1 MNPFK
6 TLIKSAKEYKAV
18 ETAAEKI
25 ISDVPSGS
33 RVYVKSGDN
42 LVGSVT
48 ATGGNSG
55 VLSKLIDTAGT
66 DAKIVVGNA
75 DETASL
81 LKATSNAN
89 EELAKIVSTGADALK
104 ATGGSLLGKVAK
116 TGTVIAGTAGIT
128 YLGTMALSS
137 GDNEDVV
144 TQGGGDNYY
153 NYNTGN
159 EKVDEALSWLQG
171 QIDEIVDFLNSLFG
185 GSSDSSGGSSG
196 GAGGTGDTST
206 DGTTTT
212 TGGSIIKILVVAG
225 IVIAA
230 GVLVVSIV
238 KNRKGKKTG
247 KKGGKRK

>member
-1 MNPFK
+1 MSIFSGIISGAK
-6 TLIKSAKEYKAV
+6 TAKTAA
-18 ETAAEKI
+18 TAAEKI

-81 LKATSNAN
+81 LKATANAN
-89 EELAKIVSTGADALK
+89 EELSKIVSTGADALK

-128 YLGTMALSS
+128 YLGTQALSS
-137 GDNEDVV
+137 DDGEVV
-144 TQGGGDNYY
+144 TQGGDNYY

-159 EKVDEALSWLQG
+159 EKVDKALSWLQG
-171 QIDEIVDFLNSLFG
+171 QINDIVDFLNDLFG

-196 GAGGTGDTST
+196 STGGTSDTST
-206 DGTTTT
+206 DVTTAQTNT
-212 TGGSIIKILVVAG
+212 ATVIKIL
-225 IVIAA
+225 IAA
-230 GVLVVSIV
+230 CLVVIIGVVIV
-238 KNRKGKKTG
+238 KFVKGKKGKKTAQ
-247 KKGGKRK
+247 KGGKRK